1 MPYTGSAPAL
11 ARASAALRLAGTA
24 GAFAEW
30 LAASPYAQAVTP
42 DELLGYLNGVPETYG
57 ADPRPEKLEWMIR
70 QAKRQAGK

>member
-1 MPYTGSAPAL
+1 MTPATPAAPAVSL
-11 ARASAALRLAGTA
+11 NCSTDAG
-24 GAFAEW
+24 FAEW